1 MSSTWAWSKRTTSVV
16 LKVGAPPWPNALV
29 LAIVVA
35 IDVILGVAQFLADAG
50 TAGGAAV
57 AGQLAQHLRQR
68 TRETGVALGFALAV
82 DRDLGLVEALRAGA
96 IAFHALRRG
105 HAVPTPASS
114 SIIPTATPSGLP
126 DASSILAC
134 ETSRNGAAA
143 APARPFAPVMPAGRR
158 CAAKITGSPHLR
170 ALPPDPCE
178 QPDSFRSS
186 PHRRLT
192 YRDAGVDI
200 DAGNEVVER
209 IKPLVKRSFRP
220 EVMGGLGGFGALFDL
235 SGKYREPVL
244 VSGTDGVGTKLK
256 LAQQLGRHD
265 TIGIDLVGMCVNDV
279 LVQGAEPLFFLD
291 YFATGKLDVDTTVAV
306 VGGIAKGCELAGCA
320 LIGGETAE
328 MPDMYPPGE
337 YDLAGFTV
345 GAVEKSQLLDGS
357 EGARRRRAHRHR
369 LQRPAFERLF
379 ADPPHLRARRAPGR
393 RSIVGGVKLVDAL
406 MAPTTL
412 YVKPIL
418 ELLAQHDLHA
428 MAHITGGGLTENIIR
443 VIPDGLGLRHRRVG
457 DRAAAGVRL
466 AAARRRG
473 GATRRCGA
481 RSTAASASCWW
492 SRAGDVAAVGADLD
506 RLGLA
511 HRQIGAVVAARGSER
526 VRIG

>member
-1 MSSTWAWSKRTTSVV
+1 MVPHPRHRVH
-16 LKVGAPPWPNALV
+16 
-29 LAIVVA
+29 
-35 IDVILGVAQFLADAG
+35 AG
-50 TAGGAAV
+50 P
-57 AGQLAQHLRQR
+57 
-68 TRETGVALGFALAV
+68 
-82 DRDLGLVEALRAGA
+82 
-96 IAFHALRRG
+96 IRG
-105 HAVPTPASS
+105 HAAAKIVGSAPRAHAAWTRVNNPKAPTPA
-114 SIIPTATPSGLP
+114 
-126 DASSILAC
+126 
-134 ETSRNGAAA
+134 GA
-143 APARPFAPVMPAGRR
+143 M
-158 CAAKITGSPHLR
+158 
-170 ALPPDPCE
+170 
-178 QPDSFRSS
+178 
-186 PHRRLT
+186 T

-200 DAGNEVVER
+200 DAGNAVVER
-209 IKPLVKRSFRP
+209 IKPLVRRSFRP

-235 SGKYREPVL
+235 SNKYREPVL

-345 GAVEKSQLLDGS
+345 GAVEKSKLLDGS
-357 EGARRRRAHRHR
+357 KVRAGDILVGIASSGPHSNGYSLIRRIYDRAG
-369 LQRPAFERLF
+369 RPA
-379 ADPPHLRARRAPGR
+379 DVD
-393 RSIVGGVKLVDAL
+393 VGGTRLIDAL
-406 MAPTTL
+406 MMPTAL

-418 ELLAQHDLHA
+418 ELLGAHDLHA

-443 VIPDGLGLRHRRVG
+443 VIPEGLGLRIE
-457 DRAAAGVRL
+457 
-466 AAARRRG
+466 
-473 GATRRCGA
+473 
-481 RSTAASASCWW
+481 ASAIVLPPVFDWLQREGSVADEEMWRTFNCGVGFVLVV
-492 SRAGDVAAVGADLD
+492 APGDVAAVAADLD

-511 HRQIGAVVAARGSER
+511 HRAIGEVATESGNDR